1 MFDNSY
7 LVNHNEIISNDK
19 NIIKKQSSRRC
30 LFYCQ
35 LLSSNKLRHAI
46 CALPIYIT
54 YIACV
59 VGEIKL
65 HVFEILGHY
74 SIELKLLFFSSK
86 SKGMILFPTNNNNRY
101 IHLTY
106 YYGNVIQL
114 NHQ

>member
-1 MFDNSY
+1 MPSGY
-7 LVNHNEIISNDK
+7 VNDPCLITHILSIITRLSQMIK

-30 LFYCQ
+30 LFYRQ
-35 LLSSNKLRHAI
+35 PLSSNKLRHAI
-46 CALPIYIT
+46 FALPIYIT

-74 SIELKLLFFSSK
+74 STESKLLFFSSE

-101 IHLTY
+101 IHLT
-106 YYGNVIQL
+106 
-114 NHQ
+114 